1 MKKISLPKL
10 GKSRRQGDHM
20 DMLGVGHRGKKG
32 SAAERKEA
40 LLGEIMGAAESHGWR
55 GAKEILAEG
64 GDEMK
69 LG

>member
-1 MKKISLPKL
+1 
-10 GKSRRQGDHM
+10 M

-40 LLGEIMGAAESHGWR
+40 LLGEIMGAAESNGWR